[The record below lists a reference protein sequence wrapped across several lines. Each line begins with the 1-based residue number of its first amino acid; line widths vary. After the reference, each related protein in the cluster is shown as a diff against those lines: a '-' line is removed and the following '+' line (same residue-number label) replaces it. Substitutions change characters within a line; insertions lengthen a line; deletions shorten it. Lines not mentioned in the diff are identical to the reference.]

1 MTEAPAPPSA
11 EEQCWEYIQEMLGMM
26 RLSCDVAQSYCD
38 MRDRH
43 GLEYQLR
50 RMELHRKAAI
60 ETFKELR
67 EMLVLQELK
76 DGGGN
81 ELTQQRGRGTAADRE
96 PAKNAG
102 RDPRN
107 QR

>member
-1 MTEAPAPPSA
+1 MTDSPSPPSA
-11 EEQCWEYIQEMLGMM
+11 EEQCWDYIVEMLGMV
-26 RLSCDVAQSYCD
+26 RLSCDVAQTYCD

-43 GLEYQLR
+43 GLNYQFR
-50 RMELHRKAAI
+50 RMIPHIRAATQ
-60 ETFKELR
+60 TFKEL
-67 EMLVLQELK
+67 ENMLVTAELMEE
-76 DGGGN
+76 N
-81 ELTQQRGRGTAADRE
+81 IELTQQRGRGAAADRE